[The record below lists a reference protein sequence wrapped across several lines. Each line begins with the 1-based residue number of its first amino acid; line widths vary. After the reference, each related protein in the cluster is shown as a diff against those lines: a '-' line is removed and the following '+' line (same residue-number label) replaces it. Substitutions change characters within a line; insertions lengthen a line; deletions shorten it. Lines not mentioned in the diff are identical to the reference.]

1 MKQDLLR
8 VISSVDR
15 PVLGEEIP
23 ILIFRAFRLYS
34 GEYLKEIVGDKGASM
49 LFLNAGR
56 QLGLSLARNLL
67 DEDVNRF
74 LERVSDFAKEE
85 KLGLLVVED
94 LNEEKAVLRLD
105 ECITC
110 SGMPNIGMRICH
122 FETGIVA
129 GLFEAFLGKRVKATE
144 TKCNAMGEGTCQVTV
159 EL

>member
-1 MKQDLLR
+1 MKQDLLKA
-8 VISSVDR
+8 ISSVDR
-15 PVLGEEIP
+15 PQLGEDIP

-74 LERVSDFAKEE
+74 LEKVSDFAKEE
-85 KLGLLVVED
+85 KLGILVVED
-94 LNEEKAVLRLD
+94 LNKEKAVLRLD

-110 SGMPNIGMRICH
+110 SGMPNIGMRMCH

>member
-1 MKQDLLR
+1 MKQDLLKA
-8 VISSVDR
+8 ISSVDR
-15 PVLGEEIP
+15 PQLGEDIP

-74 LERVSDFAKEE
+74 LEKVSDFAKEE
-85 KLGLLVVED
+85 KLGILVVED
-94 LNEEKAVLRLD
+94 LNKEKAVLRLD